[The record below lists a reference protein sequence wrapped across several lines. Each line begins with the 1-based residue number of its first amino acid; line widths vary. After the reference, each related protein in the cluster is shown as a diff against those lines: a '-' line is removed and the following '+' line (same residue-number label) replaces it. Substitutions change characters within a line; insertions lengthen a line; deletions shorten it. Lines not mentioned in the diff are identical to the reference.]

1 MIVISPRRTSAGSLR
16 AHFRAP
22 RCTSPR
28 LHSFSPLPTQSSL
41 GNTDIFLLLGSSEG
55 ETLPWSS
62 CTISLACRCG
72 HERRHRSAGERLCR
86 IYYVL
91 AVICEGAVT
100 LGVPKQ
106 TLPAVA
112 RGHFSRGRDSRS
124 SSPSGNS
131 RNVEDAPA
139 LTTCSPCT
147 VLRFGFFS
155 PRLSS
160 RGLGTVSPDTASP
173 RSQCSVGRRTGDS
186 TRQL

>member
-1 MIVISPRRTSAGSLR
+1 MSFLR
-16 AHFRAP
+16 D
-22 RCTSPR
+22 
-28 LHSFSPLPTQSSL
+28 
-41 GNTDIFLLLGSSEG
+41 GLLLGRSERIS
-55 ETLPWSS
+55 ERLVVRVVDYTRSLPFLLSRRWGTQTFFSVLVLQRRKRCPRSS

-86 IYYVL
+86 IHYVL

-112 RGHFSRGRDSRS
+112 CGHFSRGRDSRS

-131 RNVEDAPA
+131 RNVEDVPA

-147 VLRFGFFS
+147 VLRFSFFS
-155 PRLSS
+155 PRASS
-160 RGLGTVSPDTASP
+160 RSRDCQSGHRLPAEPV
-173 RSQCSVGRRTGDS
+173 QRRTAHC
-186 TRQL
+186 